1 VNIREYIFLKIY
13 RERLMLIM
21 RGTHGTTV
29 ARVVKVKT
37 EGFKPDKGRRGTGI
51 YFWAESSY
59 SRDLAIGWW
68 SYRISIN
75 GYQGDN
81 DTRCAI
87 IYGKMEINDNEFL
100 NLEDYDIKQ
109 AIATIVYQKNKELKK
124 YEIAAIYDAFIKK
137 VEEKSKIFF
146 KILMACVDAPAP
158 RFMRQS
164 YPTDALGNPQCL
176 IVRDP
181 KCIDIEKDET
191 VSK

>member
-1 VNIREYIFLKIY
+1 MNNFEYILPKIY

-21 RGTHGTTV
+21 KGTHGTTA
-29 ARVVKVKT
+29 ARVGNIKA

-68 SYRISIN
+68 LYRNNID

-81 DTRCAI
+81 DKRCAI

-100 NLEDYDIKQ
+100 NLENYDMKQ
-109 AIATIVYQKNKELKK
+109 AIATRVYQKNKKLNK

-137 VEEKSKIFF
+137 LEEKTGIFF
-146 KILMACVDAPAP
+146 KILMACVDPPAP
-158 RFMRQS
+158 RFMEQP
-164 YPTDALGNPQCL
+164 YPTDVLGNPMCL
-176 IVRDP
+176 IVRNS
-181 KCIDIEKDET
+181 KCIDIEKDEM
-191 VSK
+191 V